1 MSSSSI
7 SPLNRIESESEAYK
21 NFINSID
28 SEATKKS
35 YRYGLALFMEYCSNL
50 DDYYNYHYDSLLTL
64 HKLEDRIRDYII
76 YLKIDRQL
84 SSNSVNLYVAAIAH
98 FYAMNNVVL
107 NWRRLS
113 KFKGKKRLAVDD
125 KPYSKEQIRQLLD
138 FADLRSKCIILLM
151 CSGGLRRGAIPDLK
165 VGDLQKI
172 DRYSLYKISVYKN
185 EKEAYYTFCIPNA
198 PKP

>member
-1 MSSSSI
+1 MS
-7 SPLNRIESESEAYK
+7 NRDGI
-21 NFINSID
+21 
-28 SEATKKS
+28 
-35 YRYGLALFMEYCSNL
+35 
-50 DDYYNYHYDSLLTL
+50 YNMKWKTILVG
-64 HKLEDRIRDYII
+64 I
-76 YLKIDRQL
+76 
-84 SSNSVNLYVAAIAH
+84 AAIAH

-185 EKEAYYTFCIPNA
+185 EKEAYYTFCTPECTKTLDQYFDYRARLGEKIHDKSLVIRKEFNSLNIA
-198 PKP
+198 KPKPLAAGSTSLAH